1 MNYELIK
8 KDKLVSF
15 KIKDKRIEGGI
26 SAKYK
31 AEFLIFCQPEL
42 DAFIIDLS
50 EVESIDSAG
59 FGAFLLAY
67 RQLKEHGI
75 PVVMVSVDE
84 YVKSLMEMTQIDQ
97 LFEFA
102 DSQEEAMSEF
112 DSSIRSN

>member
-8 KDKLVSF
+8 KDRLVVF
-15 KIKDKRIEGGI
+15 KIKNKRIEGGI
-26 SAKYK
+26 SAKFK

-50 EVESIDSAG
+50 DVESIDSAG

-75 PVVMVSVDE
+75 PVVMVNVDE

-97 LFEFA
+97 LFEFTESL
-102 DSQEEAMSEF
+102 DTAMNEY